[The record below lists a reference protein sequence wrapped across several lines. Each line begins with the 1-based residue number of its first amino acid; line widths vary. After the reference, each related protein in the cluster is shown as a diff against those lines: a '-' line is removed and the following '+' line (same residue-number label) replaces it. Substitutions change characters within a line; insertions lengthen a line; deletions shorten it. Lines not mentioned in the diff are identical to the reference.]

1 MKHIIIYMIKLYQL
15 TLGLFFRGACKF
27 HPTCSEYTKQAIFKY
42 GVIKGGILSLKRLTK
57 CHPYSKHYGID
68 EV

>member
-1 MKHIIIYMIKLYQL
+1 MKYIVIYIIKIYQL
-15 TLGLFFRGACKF
+15 TLGLYVRGTCRF
-27 HPTCSEYTKQAIFKY
+27 SPTCSEYMKQAVLKY
-42 GVIKGGILSLKRLTK
+42 GAIKGMWMGTRRLIK

>member
-1 MKHIIIYMIKLYQL
+1 MKYFIIYIIKFYQL

-57 CHPYSKHYGID
+57 CHPYSKYYGID